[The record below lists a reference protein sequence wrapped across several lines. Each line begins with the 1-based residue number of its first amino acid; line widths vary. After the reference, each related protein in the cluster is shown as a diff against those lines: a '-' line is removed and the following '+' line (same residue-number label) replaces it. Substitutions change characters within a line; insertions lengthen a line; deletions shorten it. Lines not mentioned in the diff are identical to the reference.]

1 MTAGP
6 HIRNLFYRIVFTKS
20 INKNSSAI
28 ISCVHSLDTIF
39 RRRFKF
45 FAARAKI
52 APRVP
57 VLPIQTK
64 FNSTLCQISNF
75 SLRAHLWVTES
86 WFQWPRFRNSNRN
99 SKRKSLFKSQNGRV
113 PRGTLPFFDLESDL
127 GIRLL
132 PYIVAGLNLVQYGT
146 AERASPKFY

>member
-45 FAARAKI
+45 FAACAKI
-52 APRVP
+52 APRIPVL

-64 FNSTLCQISNF
+64 FSSTLCQISNF
-75 SLRAHLWVTES
+75 SLNSES
-86 WFQWPRFRNSNRN
+86 SYTCTSKYMYFEVLHVATTCINRHARPIDSYEFLIFERPKLKQRGQILN
-99 SKRKSLFKSQNGRV
+99 FCGVSSTGTSLV
-113 PRGTLPFFDLESDL
+113 PC
-127 GIRLL
+127 
-132 PYIVAGLNLVQYGT
+132 
-146 AERASPKFY
+146 